1 MFYKKQNRVA
11 VRNGRKLVMDGGW
24 KDFRIQGVLNM
35 AMVKKENY
43 ENTLEILKSAGY
55 KVI

>member
-1 MFYKKQNRVA
+1 M
-11 VRNGRKLVMDGGW
+11 RNGRKLVMDGGW